1 MAKLKKKKKPLMKHF
16 YCSTFDSKYDKIS
29 EFINESVRK
38 KSSFKFCLQNFMKK
52 KNCLKNE

>member
-29 EFINESVRK
+29 EFINESVSK
-38 KSSFKFCLQNFMKK
+38 KSSFKFCLQNFMEKK
-52 KNCLKNE
+52 LLRK